1 MCVKEAGKT
10 KKRLYLYPYEIAA
23 LILFGVW
30 LIADLISFGFS
41 SAKWATVQL
50 VLTLLAGAAVGFYLF
65 LRRAQSVKMLRRI
78 SAQLSP
84 LERRGLES
92 FPMPVVIMDSAM
104 MIRWFNDAASAL
116 FFEEGSAASGKEL
129 LRGYSDDWEETSTQS
144 VNACGK
150 GYTVYASRFT
160 VQGEQMTV
168 LYFHNDDELKRVS
181 AEYYNS
187 RPVVMIIT
195 IDNYEELLREARDL
209 EKTKILAG
217 VEETIL
223 HWVTRTS
230 GMLLR
235 YEREKYI
242 FLMEERDFRRLR
254 DDKFDVLD
262 DVRKQ
267 TRPDGTYPTLS
278 IGVGHGYDSYR
289 DGEKAAR
296 QALDMAL
303 GRGGD
308 QAAVSTNG
316 DNDVFEFYGG
326 VTKGVERNSKVRT
339 RVVAAALE
347 NLIKQASH
355 VLIVGH
361 ARSDMDS
368 VGASVG
374 VQFIAVGL
382 GKEAHCVINR
392 ETSLSANLVKYVEEA
407 GLDLFVSPAQA
418 KKYMDDDTL
427 VVVVDNQKLST
438 VDAPELVAAAKN
450 LAIVDHHRRA
460 ADCIEEP
467 DLLFNEPNSS
477 SASEMV
483 VELIQYMSCGKPNK
497 VQSEALLAG
506 IILDTKT
513 FTSNTGVRTF
523 EAAAYLRRRGVDTA
537 VVKQMFA
544 EPFETVIL
552 KNRFLGNLHTY
563 HSIVIAV
570 VSEPLTVPYANKSA
584 SLAADELAAMERI
597 EASFAVYTN
606 GEQTVICARS
616 SGEINVQLVMERLGG
631 GGHHN
636 MAGAQLRN
644 TGIDEAL
651 TRLKY
656 AIDQTMIE
664 ARQQNANET

>member
-1 MCVKEAGKT
+1 M
-10 KKRLYLYPYEIAA
+10 KKRLYPYEIAV
-23 LILFGVW
+23 LLLFAVW
-30 LIADLISFGFS
+30 LVTDGITFAVAGRKWGTVLLLI
-41 SAKWATVQL
+41 
-50 VLTLLAGAAVGFYLF
+50 TLLCGIACGLYLF
-65 LRRAQSVKMLRRI
+65 LRRSQTAAMLRTLGKR
-78 SAQLSP
+78 LSP
-84 LERRGLES
+84 LERRSLEK
-92 FPMPVVIMDSAM
+92 FPMPVLVFDGNM
-104 MIRWFNDAASAL
+104 MIRWYND
-116 FFEEGSAASGKEL
+116 SAASFFNGERATSSAREL
-129 LRGYSDDWEETSTQS
+129 FRGYSDDWEDTSEQS
-144 VNACGK
+144 VNIDGK
-150 GYTVYASRFT
+150 GYTVYAERFNA
-160 VQGEQMTV
+160 QGEQMTV
-168 LYFHNDDELKRVS
+168 LYCHDDDELKRVS
-181 AEYYNS
+181 AEYYNT
-187 RPVVMIIT
+187 RPVVMIVT
-195 IDNYEELLREARDL
+195 IDNYEELLKEARDL

-242 FLMEERDFRRLR
+242 FLVEERDFRRLR
-254 DDKFDVLD
+254 DDKFDILD

-267 TRPDGTYPTLS
+267 VRPDGTYPTLS

-289 DGEKAAR
+289 DSEKAAR

-308 QAAVSTNG
+308 QAAVSTGG

-339 RVVAAALE
+339 RVVSASLE
-347 NLIKQASH
+347 NLIKQSSR

-368 VGASVG
+368 VGAAVG

-382 GKEAHCVINR
+382 GKEARCVVNR
-392 ETSLSANLVKYVEEA
+392 ETSLAANLIKYVEEG
-407 GLDLFVSPAQA
+407 GLNIFLSPAQA
-418 KKYMDDDTL
+418 KKYMDNNTL
-427 VVVVDNQKLST
+427 VVVVDNQKITT
-438 VDAPELVAAAKN
+438 VDAPEVVEGAKY

-460 ADCIEEP
+460 ADSIENP

-544 EPFETVIL
+544 EPFETYVL
-552 KNRFLGNLHTY
+552 KNKFLGNLYNY
-563 HSIVIAV
+563 HSTAFAIVT
-570 VSEPLTVPYANKSA
+570 EPLTVPYANKSA
-584 SLAADELAAMERI
+584 SLAADELAAIDRI
-597 EASFAVYTN
+597 EASFALYTN
-606 GEQTVICARS
+606 GEQTAICARS
-616 SGEINVQLVMERLGG
+616 SGALNVQLVMERLGG

-644 TGIDEAL
+644 TGIDEAV

-656 AIDQTMIE
+656 AIDQVMIE
-664 ARQQNANET
+664 ARQQQNAANNEH